1 MSMKQNDIKISL
13 TEFVNFINA
22 SGMAKMTIVSSAK
35 AKHEEQE
42 GNPYDYWKDFKDEVK
57 KQLKR
62 KGDRDDLWELVEDV
76 REEVRENYNQMIAG
90 YMKFWKP
97 TRMEWVNPVKKMVHI
112 GGVKMMLNPELGVK
126 WQGREYMI
134 KLYLKANENL
144 DKRHADIILAMMES
158 ELRDKVDAD
167 VEFAILDV
175 RRGRLFTYVNND
187 PRLLILLK
195 SEGREFAEMWKEL

>member
-1 MSMKQNDIKISL
+1 MKQSDIQISL

-22 SGMAKMTIVSSAK
+22 SGMAKMTIVSAAK
-35 AKHEEQE
+35 AKHLEQE

-57 KQLKR
+57 KQIKR
-62 KGDRDDLWELVEDV
+62 QGTKEDLLELVEGIRDDM
-76 REEVRENYNQMIAG
+76 RENYNQMIAG
-90 YMKFWKP
+90 YLKFWKP
-97 TRMEWVNPVKKMVHI
+97 SRMVWINPVKKSVHF
-112 GGVKMMLNPELGVK
+112 GGVKIILNPELGVR
-126 WQGREYMI
+126 WQGKDIMI

-158 ELRDKVDAD
+158 ELRDKVNEN

-175 RRGRLFTYVNND
+175 RRGKLFTYVNDD

-195 SEGREFAEMWKEL
+195 LEGREFSDMWWEL